1 MKLAQTSQE
10 AIYNSKR
17 SGLRGGWSA
26 STLDHKLDGG
36 DALVFKLIE
45 AVRFKIYIIRAFL
58 VSVGDTLEEE
68 GTMRATMNNIF

>member
-1 MKLAQTSQE
+1 M
-10 AIYNSKR
+10 
-17 SGLRGGWSA
+17 
-26 STLDHKLDGG
+26 DHKLDGG